1 VVNGLTPTDGGGNQ
15 MDVTDPGLDPLGN
28 NGGATQTMALKTGSV
43 AIDKGPNPVPTFP
56 GNEFDQR
63 GTGFARVV
71 NGQVDVGAFEV
82 QPPAVEPVVI
92 QPKFTG

>member
-1 VVNGLTPTDGGGNQ
+1 MG
-15 MDVTDPGLDPLGN
+15 VTDPGLDPLAN

-43 AIDKGPNPVPTFP
+43 AIDKGPNPEPAFP

-63 GTGFARVV
+63 GTGFPRVV

-82 QPPAVEPVVI
+82 QAPAPAPEVI
-92 QPKFTG
+92 VTPRFTG